1 MANATSSRST
11 SNPIMEPGPLSDLNR
26 VGSLRDFISVT
37 KVGITVA
44 NLMTVFAGLWLAS
57 SAQASG
63 LTILWTLLGTAL
75 VIMSGT
81 CLNNYWDR
89 DLDKKMMRTAKRA
102 LPNGRLTANSV
113 LMMGLGFAIVGT
125 LLLATQ
131 INLLTAVLGLVGLFD
146 YVVIYTMW
154 LKRRSHQSTIWG
166 GISGAMPMVMG
177 WTAITGTMD
186 FGAWALFLLMF
197 LWQPPHFLALAIRR
211 CEDYRQ
217 GGIPLLPV
225 VKGFEVTKRQ
235 MLRWIAAL
243 IPATLLLFK
252 IEGLGYTYL
261 ITGLV
266 LVGLWFAHAL
276 SGFFVKDD
284 IKWARQSFVLSLIYL
299 TVMNIVIIIEASI

>member
-11 SNPIMEPGPLSDLNR
+11 SNPIMEPGPLSDMNR
-26 VGSLRDFISVT
+26 SGSLRDFISVT

-44 NLMTVFAGLWLAS
+44 NMMTVFAGLWLAS
-57 SAQASG
+57 GATASG
-63 LTILWTLLGTAL
+63 SLILWTLVGTAL

-81 CLNNYWDR
+81 CLNNWWDR
-89 DLDKKMMRTAKRA
+89 DLDKKMMRTAGRA
-102 LPNGRLTANSV
+102 LPNGRLTPNTV
-113 LMMGLGFAIVGT
+113 LLMGIGFAVVGT
-125 LLLATQ
+125 LILALQ
-131 INLLTAVLGLVGLFD
+131 VNILTAAVGLVGLFD

-166 GISGAMPMVMG
+166 GISGAAPIVMG
-177 WTAITGTMD
+177 WTAYTGVMD
-186 FGAWALFLLMF
+186 YGAWALFILMF

-225 VKGFEVTKRQ
+225 VKGFDITKRQ

-243 IPATLLLFK
+243 LPATVLLFK
-252 IEGLGYTYL
+252 IEGLGYIYL
-261 ITGLV
+261 ITALV
-266 LVGLWFAHAL
+266 VGGLWFLHAL
-276 SGFFVKDD
+276 SGFFAKDD

-299 TVMNIVIIIEASI
+299 TVMNIVLIIEASI